1 MGRQRKLVSIGVK
14 YRTQSLHQL
23 LVIHVG
29 CPTPLMQCV
38 SVQLP
43 GGLVPGLSAE
53 GSDVVEAGDS
63 EENVNAHYIQSA
75 II

>member
-1 MGRQRKLVSIGVK
+1 M
-14 YRTQSLHQL
+14 
-23 LVIHVG
+23 VIHVG

-43 GGLVPGLSAE
+43 GGLVPVLSAE

-63 EENVNAHYIQSA
+63 EEKY
-75 II
+75 